1 MRIQVGDR
9 VSHAGVDFQVRSIA
23 RYQLPKGEFRLCELV
38 GPAETVFLVPPANPA
53 HNRVVWFRSIPPL
66 DITTP
71 PPKTI
76 AWRNESYL
84 LAQSGTVTITCDPPT
99 ETAQTTLDVFRY
111 RAAGDAFLHIESTM
125 PTPRML
131 AGHSVPTDLIEIT
144 PA

>member
-9 VSHAGVDFQVRSIA
+9 VSHAGVEFQVRSIA
-23 RYQLPKGEFRLCELV
+23 RYLLPKGEFRLCELV
-38 GPAETVFLVPPANPA
+38 GPDETVFLVPPSTPA
-53 HNRVVWFRSIPPL
+53 HKRVVWFRSIPPL

-84 LAQSGTVTITCDPPT
+84 LAQSGPVTVTMDPPT
-99 ETAQTTLDVFRY
+99 GQADSTFDIFRY
-111 RAAGDAFLHIESTM
+111 RAAGDAFLHIESATAS
-125 PTPRML
+125 PRML
-131 AGHSVPTDLIEIT
+131 AGHSVSTDLIEIR